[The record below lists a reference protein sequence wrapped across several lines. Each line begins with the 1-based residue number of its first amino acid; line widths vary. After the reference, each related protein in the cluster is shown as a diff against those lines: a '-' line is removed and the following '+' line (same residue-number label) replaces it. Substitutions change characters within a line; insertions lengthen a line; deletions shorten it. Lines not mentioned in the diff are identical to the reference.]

1 MLMVWYPAGGKK
13 RVTLDRALN
22 YFKLVMRLSIS
33 SDNCMLGFPDAKIID
48 SLLDNVVVDLSS
60 GSGEKHIKI
69 TSSSLFSF
77 GKTVGLTHGSE
88 MN

>member
-13 RVTLDRALN
+13 WVTLDRALN
-22 YFKLVMRLSIS
+22 CFKLVMRLLIS
-33 SDNCMLGFPDAKIID
+33 SDNCMLGFPDAETID

-60 GSGEKHIKI
+60 GSREKHIKI

>member
-1 MLMVWYPAGGKK
+1 
-13 RVTLDRALN
+13 
-22 YFKLVMRLSIS
+22 
-33 SDNCMLGFPDAKIID
+33 MLGFPNAETID

-60 GSGEKHIKI
+60 GSREEHIKI

-77 GKTVGLTHGSE
+77 GKTVGLTHRSE